1 MKLAISTTIAFVLCI
16 VLSVGA
22 SASIPSDTD
31 ATEPTDGLANL
42 LTKPG
47 INADAA
53 ADIAADLTEHES
65 ANANLRGGRN
75 LGSYCKWNGKK
86 YGHGEWAYDC
96 DAKYDKCQCKCD
108 SWGGGCKWKNCH
120 DDDNY
125 CGWDGGG
132 GWGDDDDDDDDTWPG
147 GGGGGGGVKW
157 KKYEQHACRK
167 YGTYPGKEDHD
178 YKKYHGK
185 SSDWCKKKCE
195 GNDWCKA
202 FEWSKN
208 KYSCEIWKTKPKD
221 EEWKD
226 GVRCYKKK

>member
-47 INADAA
+47 IDADA
-53 ADIAADLTEHES
+53 ADIAAELTEHES

-75 LGSYCKWNGKK
+75 LGSKCKWNGKK
-86 YGHGEWAYDC
+86 YRHGDWAYDC

-108 SWGGGCKWKNCH
+108 SWGGGCKWKNCR
-120 DDDNY
+120 DDDDY

-132 GWGDDDDDDDDTWPG
+132 GWDGGDDDNVDDDDDFR
-147 GGGGGGGVKW
+147 
-157 KKYEQHACRK
+157 E
-167 YGTYPGKEDHD
+167 
-178 YKKYHGK
+178 
-185 SSDWCKKKCE
+185 
-195 GNDWCKA
+195 
-202 FEWSKN
+202 
-208 KYSCEIWKTKPKD
+208 
-221 EEWKD
+221 
-226 GVRCYKKK
+226 